1 MATTKP
7 KPRPEKKID
16 VSPRAEAGDQF
27 FVEEA
32 EKKAKSFS
40 DIKPKIRPDS
50 DKYKGRTYDIY
61 SVGIDGKEINV
72 IEFKDGKKISTPQIQ
87 QMFMKNSSAS
97 EAIPGKQTSQ
107 EISNFLEKN
116 NPTYDEFIKHFTAKR
131 LNKGG
136 TPMLEEQME
145 LFNEGGLKDEGGSV
159 DPVSGNDVPIGST
172 KKEVRDDIPAM
183 LSEGEFVFPADVT
196 RFIGLEKLMQQRQ
209 EAKMGLKTMEA
220 MGQMG
225 NSEEATMPDD
235 LPFGPAD
242 LVILGRPEEAE
253 PKEMYGGGMVYA
265 NQGTFAT
272 GISGTQ
278 PSVYQN
284 QILPAAPAVPP
295 SSVAPPTPTPA
306 PASGF
311 IPTFIGQ
318 PTPNFT
324 PSTPTTP
331 VPTIPATPS
340 GTADD
345 TKFVP
350 TVEDAYTSIKY
361 INKETGEIRDFFF
374 YQGNPVTPIPE
385 GFVPY
390 NETSDSEITTGAES
404 TATETTSVRTG
415 GGGSG
420 SINIPQPEKI
430 DWSTYSAEELQD
442 AFDKNRKTRMALTA
456 MGAINPLIALFGQG
470 ATRMQEKEILAAMK
484 KLGVEPP
491 EVEGGLF
498 SKIGSFIGGIF
509 GQEKEEQAA
518 AAASAVAGIED
529 TTVRPKLR
537 PQIMSDEERRLIAG
551 MDAVAGAGAKAAP
564 PVTDEE
570 SILMRDMSSVAR
582 AGAKRPAA
590 DNIAELRRRI
600 EDDRTSSRFERDL
613 ALGSARATRDAGMD
627 LALYGQAMG
636 RARALGK
643 GPDPDALDPRKSRS
657 FDLDAATSLDANL
670 TKKAVEDKIENDRK
684 KAAEDARKASKKRR
698 DKRKKLMSDA
708 RKGKGAFAKRKQK
721 TGVGRRNIGGR

>member
-1 MATTKP
+1 MADPIDTG
-7 KPRPEKKID
+7 EKT
-16 VSPRAEAGDQF
+16 VT
-27 FVEEA
+27 
-32 EKKAKSFS
+32 
-40 DIKPKIRPDS
+40 
-50 DKYKGRTYDIY
+50 GRTVWRDPETGEDY
-61 SVGIDGKEINV
+61 SERSTTFEIDGKYYTMPTVDKNGNQYSDDIIREYVKENGPIDFITGEELPEFRYREDA
-72 IEFKDGKKISTPQIQ
+72 IEYAISRSDTR
-87 QMFMKNSSAS
+87 
-97 EAIPGKQTSQ
+97 KQK
-107 EISNFLEKN
+107 EE
-116 NPTYDEFIKHFTAKR
+116 
-131 LNKGG
+131 
-136 TPMLEEQME
+136 PMLEEQME
-145 LFNEGGLKDEGGSV
+145 MFNEGGLRDEGGSV
-159 DPVSGNDVPIGST
+159 DPESGNDVPIGST
-172 KKEVRDDIPAM
+172 KEEVRDDIPAM
-183 LSEGEFVFPADVT
+183 VSEGEFVLPADVV
-196 RFIGLEKLMQQRQ
+196 RYIGLENLMKLRQ
-209 EAKMGLKTMEA
+209 DAKMGLKQMEA

-235 LPFGPAD
+235 LPFGTSD
-242 LVILGRPEEAE
+242 LIIMSGE
-253 PKEMYGGGMVYA
+253 PREMNQGGM
-265 NQGTFAT
+265 AT
-272 GISGTQ
+272 GIGGYQ
-278 PSVYQN
+278 PSVYQGQPLVN
-284 QILPAAPAVPP
+284 TPVIPP
-295 SSVAPPTPTPA
+295 SSVTPPTPA
-306 PASGF
+306 PSPAGGYMPKFMGNQTAATDNSLVVNNQATG
-311 IPTFIGQ
+311 TSNTG
-318 PTPNFT
+318 
-324 PSTPTTP
+324 TT
-331 VPTIPATPS
+331 TT
-340 GTADD
+340 GT
-345 TKFVP
+345 TTTEEKKFVP

-390 NETSDSEITTGAES
+390 NETSDAEVTTGTES
-404 TATETTSVRTG
+404 TATEDTSVRTG

-498 SKIGSFIGGIF
+498 SKIGSFIGGLF

-518 AAASAVAGIED
+518 AAASAVAGID

-551 MDAVAGAGAKAAP
+551 MDAVAGAGAKVAP
-564 PVTDEE
+564 PMTDEE
-570 SILMRDMSSVAR
+570 NILMRDMSSVAR

-590 DNIAELRRRI
+590 DNLAELRRKI
-600 EDDRTSSRFERDL
+600 ESDRTSSRFERDL

-684 KAAEDARKASKKRR
+684 KAAEDARKDKRR
-698 DKRKKLMSDA
+698 KKRKKRDKGFFSSQSGKKSLNKSEKKALDR
-708 RKGKGAFAKRKQK
+708 RKSKATKGYK
-721 TGVGRRNIGGR
+721 GGRQYVRFCGLTYI

>member
-1 MATTKP
+1 
-7 KPRPEKKID
+7 
-16 VSPRAEAGDQF
+16 
-27 FVEEA
+27 
-32 EKKAKSFS
+32 
-40 DIKPKIRPDS
+40 
-50 DKYKGRTYDIY
+50 
-61 SVGIDGKEINV
+61 
-72 IEFKDGKKISTPQIQ
+72 
-87 QMFMKNSSAS
+87 MK
-97 EAIPGKQTSQ
+97 
-107 EISNFLEKN
+107 
-116 NPTYDEFIKHFTAKR
+116 
-131 LNKGG
+131 
-136 TPMLEEQME
+136 
-145 LFNEGGLKDEGGSV
+145 LFNEGGLRDEGGSI
-159 DPVSGNDVPIGST
+159 DSESGNDVPIGSM
-172 KKEVRDDIPAM
+172 KEEVRDDIPAM
-183 LSEGEFVFPADVT
+183 VSEGEFVLPADVV
-196 RFIGLEKLMQQRQ
+196 RYIGLENLMKIRQ
-209 EAKMGLKTMEA
+209 EAKMGLKQMEA

-225 NSEEATMPDD
+225 NSEEAIMPDD
-235 LPFGPAD
+235 LPFGSSD
-242 LVILGRPEEAE
+242 LIIMSGE
-253 PKEMYGGGMVYA
+253 PQEMNQGGM
-265 NQGTFAT
+265 AT
-272 GISGTQ
+272 GIGGYQ
-278 PSVYQN
+278 QSVFQN
-284 QILPAAPAVPP
+284 QPQTTAPPIPP
-295 SSVAPPTPTPA
+295 SSVAPPPPA
-306 PASGF
+306 ASPAGGYMPKFMEAFDDGSLG
-311 IPTFIGQ
+311 IKTN
-318 PTPNFT
+318 TNT
-324 PSTPTTP
+324 
-331 VPTIPATPS
+331 
-340 GTADD
+340 GTAN
-345 TKFVP
+345 TGTTTNTSTTEEKKFVP
-350 TVEDAYTSIKY
+350 TVGDAYTSIKY

-390 NETSDSEITTGAES
+390 NETSDAEVTTGAES
-404 TATETTSVRTG
+404 TATEDTSVRTG

-498 SKIGSFIGGIF
+498 SKIGSFIGGLF

-518 AAASAVAGIED
+518 AAASAVAGID

-537 PQIMSDEERRLIAG
+537 PQLLSDEERRLIAG
-551 MDAVAGAGAKAAP
+551 MDAVAGAGAKVAP
-564 PVTDEE
+564 SITDEE
-570 SILMRDMSSVAR
+570 NILMRDMSSVAR

-590 DNIAELRRRI
+590 DNLAELRRKI
-600 EDDRTSSRFERDL
+600 ESDRTSSRFERDL

-698 DKRKKLMSDA
+698 DKRKKRDKGFFSSQSGKKSLNKSEKKALDR
-708 RKGKGAFAKRKQK
+708 RKSKAT
-721 TGVGRRNIGGR
+721 TGYKGGR

>member
-1 MATTKP
+1 MADPIDTG
-7 KPRPEKKID
+7 EKT
-16 VSPRAEAGDQF
+16 VT
-27 FVEEA
+27 
-32 EKKAKSFS
+32 
-40 DIKPKIRPDS
+40 
-50 DKYKGRTYDIY
+50 GRTIWRDPETGEDY
-61 SVGIDGKEINV
+61 SERSTTFEIDGKYYTMPTVDKNGNQYSDDIIREYVKENGPIDFITGEELPEFRYREDA
-72 IEFKDGKKISTPQIQ
+72 IEYAISRSDTR
-87 QMFMKNSSAS
+87 
-97 EAIPGKQTSQ
+97 KQK
-107 EISNFLEKN
+107 EE
-116 NPTYDEFIKHFTAKR
+116 
-131 LNKGG
+131 
-136 TPMLEEQME
+136 PMLEEQME
-145 LFNEGGLKDEGGSV
+145 MFNEGGLRDEGGSV
-159 DPVSGNDVPIGST
+159 DPESGNDVPIGST
-172 KKEVRDDIPAM
+172 KEEVRDDIPAM
-183 LSEGEFVFPADVT
+183 VSEGEFVLPADVV
-196 RFIGLEKLMQQRQ
+196 RYIGLENLMKLRQ
-209 EAKMGLKTMEA
+209 DAKMGLKQMEA

-235 LPFGPAD
+235 LPFGTSD
-242 LVILGRPEEAE
+242 LIIMSGE
-253 PKEMYGGGMVYA
+253 PREMNQGGM
-265 NQGTFAT
+265 AT
-272 GISGTQ
+272 GIGGYQ
-278 PSVYQN
+278 PSVYQGQPLVN
-284 QILPAAPAVPP
+284 TPVIPP
-295 SSVAPPTPTPA
+295 SSVTPPTPA
-306 PASGF
+306 PSPAGGYMPKFMGNQTAATDNSLVVNNQATG
-311 IPTFIGQ
+311 TSNTG
-318 PTPNFT
+318 
-324 PSTPTTP
+324 TT
-331 VPTIPATPS
+331 TT
-340 GTADD
+340 GT
-345 TKFVP
+345 TTTEEKKFVP

-390 NETSDSEITTGAES
+390 NETSDAEVTTGTES
-404 TATETTSVRTG
+404 TATEDTSVRTG

-498 SKIGSFIGGIF
+498 SKIGSFIGGLF

-518 AAASAVAGIED
+518 AAASAVAGID

-551 MDAVAGAGAKAAP
+551 MDAVAGAGAKVAP
-564 PVTDEE
+564 PMTDEE
-570 SILMRDMSSVAR
+570 NILMRDMSSVAR

-590 DNIAELRRRI
+590 DNLAELRRKI
-600 EDDRTSSRFERDL
+600 ESDRTSSRFERDL

-684 KAAEDARKASKKRR
+684 KAAEDARKDKRR
-698 DKRKKLMSDA
+698 KKRKKRDKGFFSSQSGKKSLNKSEKKALDR
-708 RKGKGAFAKRKQK
+708 RKSKATKGYM
-721 TGVGRRNIGGR
+721 GGR